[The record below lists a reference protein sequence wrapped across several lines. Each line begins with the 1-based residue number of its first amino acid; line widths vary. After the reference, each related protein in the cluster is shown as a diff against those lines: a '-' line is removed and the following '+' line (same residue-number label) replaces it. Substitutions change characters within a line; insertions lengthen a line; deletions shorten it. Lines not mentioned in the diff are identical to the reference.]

1 MSDEA
6 NVGSAEL
13 CSTEVQGRDA
23 EDSNKGSQSGII
35 KLDAIRRIIDK
46 VNASVIP
53 LMQRSVCYLYYVCI
67 CLCLPEE
74 TLRAGRDA

>member
-13 CSTEVQGRDA
+13 FSTEVQGRDA

-53 LMQRSVCYLYYVCI
+53 LMQRSLLAVVSVDAYRYLAELIQLYI
-67 CLCLPEE
+67 S
-74 TLRAGRDA
+74 